1 MLDLMIIGAG
11 PAGLSA
17 AEAATQ
23 QGLDYLVIEKGT
35 IANTIR
41 QYPVG
46 RTMFSTPNEVE
57 MHEGTLKPVREKPT
71 REEALSHYIHFV
83 LDLDL
88 RINTGETVLSVGGNI
103 NERFVVKTDRGEYE
117 ARRMLFAIG

>member
-1 MLDLMIIGAG
+1 MLDLLIIGGG

-17 AEAATQ
+17 AEAAAQ
-23 QGLDYLVIEKGT
+23 AGLDYLVIEKGT

-57 MHEGTLKPVREKPT
+57 TASGRAETGARKADARGDAVSLHP
-71 REEALSHYIHFV
+71 
-83 LDLDL
+83 L
-88 RINTGETVLSVGGNI
+88 R
-103 NERFVVKTDRGEYE
+103 
-117 ARRMLFAIG
+117 ARSRSQNQH